1 MGGALRD
8 GFRLV
13 TGTPHNRPIGSHRR
27 VAWLT
32 LDLAEVKALR
42 KSLGCTVNDVVLAVV
57 TGGVRRFLEARGT
70 KLRGLDY
77 RVVIPVNMRAFREGI
92 DPGEG
97 NRAAAWFLSL
107 PVAEADPAR
116 RVQRICRE
124 TARLRESRAAVGL
137 DWFTR
142 IVDWTGSTFLTY
154 AGVRLAARV
163 HPYHLIVSNVPGP
176 QFPLYL
182 LGARMLAIHPQL
194 PLFESQGLG
203 VAVLSYDGKLC
214 FGLVGDW
221 DVVPDLDVVADGIR
235 EAFEELRE
243 L

>member
-1 MGGALRD
+1 
-8 GFRLV
+8 
-13 TGTPHNRPIGSHRR
+13 
-27 VAWLT
+27 
-32 LDLAEVKALR
+32 
-42 KSLGCTVNDVVLAVV
+42 
-57 TGGVRRFLEARGT
+57 
-70 KLRGLDY
+70 
-77 RVVIPVNMRAFREGI
+77 MRAFRQGVE
-92 DPGEG
+92 PGEG

-124 TARLRESRAAVGL
+124 TARLRESRSAVGL

-142 IVDWTGSTFLTY
+142 IVDWTGSTLLTY

-182 LGARMLAIHPQL
+182 LGARMLAMHPQL

-221 DVVPDLDVVADGIR
+221 DLVPDLDVVVDGIR
-235 EAFEELRE
+235 EAFEELRK